1 MVALWFPW
9 HNYLISYPSPSLT
22 LCQLQERLLKHE
34 LCNTVDTSLNMSGGG
49 GQNNH
54 LGNMGSVMNNH
65 RAESVPPSVAG
76 LLTTATANGSSLM
89 HGPHGSPMNNPM
101 AQYMRAQSEQPQQ
114 FFGGPTASA
123 NFGNAPQ
130 QANNPLSPVA
140 TMFPMY
146 NNHNHNNQQSMLMR
160 GGQQHQ
166 NMQAKAL
173 NNMTNN
179 LSNNRIA
186 RVTGNV
192 QMPQHMQSGGG
203 GPDHLFGNNNILNLN
218 PLTNNANNLSSNANL
233 DHLPPI
239 HHHFGGHPHPSNMHQ
254 LNNQVAPGNR
264 ANNYWDNFRR

>member
-1 MVALWFPW
+1 
-9 HNYLISYPSPSLT
+9 
-22 LCQLQERLLKHE
+22 
-34 LCNTVDTSLNMSGGG
+34 
-49 GQNNH
+49 
-54 LGNMGSVMNNH
+54 
-65 RAESVPPSVAG
+65 
-76 LLTTATANGSSLM
+76 
-89 HGPHGSPMNNPM
+89 MNNPM